1 MYIRPMVRTFS
12 FMSFGNTELTAYG
25 VELRTTIMPRR
36 DAIVPNGVYLYDK
49 LKVIGMTESG
59 GAVVEELDEHRGNLW
74 GFV

>member
-36 DAIVPNGVYLYDK
+36 DAIIPNGVYLYDK

-59 GAVVEELDEHRGNLW
+59 GAIVEEPDEHRGNL
-74 GFV
+74 

>member
-1 MYIRPMVRTFS
+1 MYIRPMFRTFS

-36 DAIVPNGVYLYDK
+36 DAIIPNGVYLYDK

-59 GAVVEELDEHRGNLW
+59 GAIAEEPDGHRGNL
-74 GFV
+74 